1 MRTERPRFPLRAGPT
16 PWLLGFLLIAA
27 CASLLATKIGDIQK
41 APGKYDGRSV
51 TVAGK
56 VTSAHNLLIVKY
68 YEVDDGTGKIP
79 VVTASA
85 LPGEGKSVT
94 VKGKV
99 NQAFSLGA
107 AHLVVIVEE
116 PPRR

>member
-1 MRTERPRFPLRAGPT
+1 
-16 PWLLGFLLIAA
+16 
-27 CASLLATKIGDIQK
+27 
-41 APGKYDGRSV
+41 
-51 TVAGK
+51 
-56 VTSAHNLLIVKY
+56 
-68 YEVDDGTGKIP
+68 
-79 VVTASA
+79 VTASA